1 MTEDGGLIAMYALT
15 YHVLKLE
22 SNLTWQVQE
31 KTINF
36 SKQIKTLLVYS
47 IRKYY
52 SIKINCLPSRF
63 KNGSYIC
70 LLINTRIERGWENVS
85 QIFLSFSL

>member
-36 SKQIKTLLVYS
+36 SKQDFVCLQYP
-47 IRKYY
+47 
-52 SIKINCLPSRF
+52 KILF
-63 KNGSYIC
+63 Y
-70 LLINTRIERGWENVS
+70 
-85 QIFLSFSL
+85 